1 MGDGSH
7 RKKREKRKREREKE
21 RSNLKMHIDN
31 QSLLCQ
37 SVVRE

>member
-21 RSNLKMHIDN
+21 RSNLKMHN